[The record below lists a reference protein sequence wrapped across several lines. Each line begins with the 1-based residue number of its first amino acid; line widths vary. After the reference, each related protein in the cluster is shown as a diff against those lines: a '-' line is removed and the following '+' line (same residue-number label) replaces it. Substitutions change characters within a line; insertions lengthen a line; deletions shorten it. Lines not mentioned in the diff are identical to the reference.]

1 VQYRIE
7 REVIEMRRWLLAL
20 ALAAIASVAT
30 ADTGKQPG
38 ISAKSVRDDIFPIT
52 EARYPGGIVA
62 RGHVEYANYV
72 GYRPLQLDLYLHAD
86 RAKAKARP
94 LVIWVHGGGWSRGD
108 ARQSG
113 AFTDWPGV
121 LAMLAARGYV
131 VASVD
136 YRLSGEAK
144 FPAPV
149 QDVKAAIRFLRSQA
163 GTYGIDP
170 SRVYLWGGSAG
181 GHLAGLATVS
191 CGVAA
196 FDPSA
201 STGRLP
207 GSLAKAAKP
216 LPQSDCVQGAA
227 LWYGVFDFGL
237 AIDAPGTALSAKTLT
252 TLLGCDPTACKGTV
266 AAASPITYVKRETPP
281 LLLIHGTADEEVSF
295 RQSEAMA
302 ARMKAVGAP
311 VEFVPVPGANHG
323 FVDATP
329 EATKRDS
336 LMALDRTFAFFD
348 RLSKR

>member
-1 VQYRIE
+1 
-7 REVIEMRRWLLAL
+7 VIEMRRWLLAL
-20 ALAAIASVAT
+20 ALAATAGVAVANT
-30 ADTGKQPG
+30 AKVPA
-38 ISAKSVRDDIFPIT
+38 ISAKSVRDDTFPIA

-86 RAKAKARP
+86 RAKARPRP

-113 AFTDWPGV
+113 TFADWPGV

-149 QDVKAAIRFLRSQA
+149 QDVKAAIRFLRSRA
-163 GTYGIDP
+163 GDYGIDP

-181 GHLAGLATVS
+181 GHLAGLATVT

-196 FDPSA
+196 FDPPP

-207 GSLAKAAKP
+207 GSAAKLAKP
-216 LPQSDCVQGAA
+216 LPQSDCVRGAA
-227 LWYGVFDFGL
+227 LWYGVFDFALGGGQ
-237 AIDAPGTALSAKTLT
+237 PGTALNAKTLT
-252 TLLGCDPTACKGTV
+252 ALLGCDPAVCRDTV
-266 AAASPITYVKRETPP
+266 AAASPVSYVKRDTPP
-281 LLLIHGTADEEVSF
+281 LLLIHGTADEEVAF

-302 ARMKAVGAP
+302 AKMKAAGAS
-311 VEFVPVPGANHG
+311 VEFVPVAGANHG
-323 FVDATP
+323 FIDTTAD
-329 EATKRDS
+329 ATKRDS

-348 RLSKR
+348 KLSKH

>member
-1 VQYRIE
+1 
-7 REVIEMRRWLLAL
+7 MRRWLLAL
-20 ALAAIASVAT
+20 ALAATAGVAT
-30 ADTGKQPG
+30 AQTGKAPA
-38 ISAKSVRDDIFPIT
+38 IAAKSVRDDTFPAV

-86 RAKAKARP
+86 RAKAKPRP
-94 LVIWVHGGGWSRGD
+94 LIIWVHGGGWNRGD

-121 LAMLAARGYV
+121 LATLAARGYV

-144 FPAPV
+144 FSGEV

-163 GTYGIDP
+163 GDYGIDP

-196 FDPSA
+196 FDPPA

-207 GSLAKAAKP
+207 GSAAKLAKP

-227 LWYGVFDFGL
+227 LWYGVFDFALGE
-237 AIDAPGTALSAKTLT
+237 DQPGTALSDTPLT
-252 TLLGCDPTACKGTV
+252 ALLGCDPAACRDTV
-266 AAASPITYVKRETPP
+266 AAASPITYVKRDTPP
-281 LLLIHGTADEEVSF
+281 LLLIHGTADVEVSV

-302 ARMKAVGAP
+302 ARMKAAGAP
-311 VEFVPVPGANHG
+311 VDFVPVAGANHG

-348 RLSKR
+348 KLSKR

>member
-1 VQYRIE
+1 
-7 REVIEMRRWLLAL
+7 MRWRLLAL
-20 ALAAIASVAT
+20 ALAASPGFAT
-30 ADTGKQPG
+30 ADTGRQPA
-38 ISAKSVRDDIFPIT
+38 ISAKSVRDDTFPT
-52 EARYPGGIVA
+52 VEARYPGGIVA

-86 RAKAKARP
+86 RAKARPRP

-149 QDVKAAIRFLRSQA
+149 QDVKAAIRFLRSRA
-163 GTYGIDP
+163 GDYGIDP

-181 GHLAGLATVS
+181 GHLAGLATVT

-196 FDPSA
+196 FDPPP

-207 GSLAKAAKP
+207 GSAAKLAKP

-227 LWYGVFDFGL
+227 LWYGAFDFALGG
-237 AIDAPGTALSAKTLT
+237 GTALNAKTLT
-252 TLLGCDPTACKGTV
+252 GLLGCDPGVCRDTV
-266 AAASPITYVKRETPP
+266 AAASPISYVKRETPP
-281 LLLIHGTADEEVSF
+281 LLLIHGTADEEVAF

-302 ARMKAVGAP
+302 AKMKSVGAS
-311 VEFVPVPGANHG
+311 VEFVPMAGANHG

-348 RLSKR
+348 KLSKR

>member
-1 VQYRIE
+1 
-7 REVIEMRRWLLAL
+7 MRWRLLAL
-20 ALAAIASVAT
+20 ALAATPGFAA
-30 ADTGKQPG
+30 ADTGKVPA
-38 ISAKSVRDDIFPIT
+38 ISAKSVRDDTFPT
-52 EARYPGGIVA
+52 VEVRYPGGIIA

-72 GYRPLQLDLYLHAD
+72 GYRPLQLDLYLHTD
-86 RAKAKARP
+86 RARAKPRP

-113 AFTDWPGV
+113 AFADWPGV

-163 GTYGIDP
+163 GAYGIDP

-181 GHLAGLATVS
+181 GHLAGLATVT

-196 FDPSA
+196 FDPPP

-207 GSLAKAAKP
+207 GSAAKLAKP

-227 LWYGVFDFGL
+227 LWYGVFDFALGG
-237 AIDAPGTALSAKTLT
+237 DRPGTALNAKTLT
-252 TLLGCDPTACKGTV
+252 ALLGCDPALCRDTV
-266 AAASPITYVKRETPP
+266 TAASPISYVKRETPP

-302 ARMKAVGAP
+302 AKMKAAGAS
-311 VEFVPVPGANHG
+311 VEFVPVAGANHG

>member
-1 VQYRIE
+1 
-7 REVIEMRRWLLAL
+7 MRRWLLAL
-20 ALAAIASVAT
+20 ALAATAGVAT
-30 ADTGKQPG
+30 AQTGKAPA
-38 ISAKSVRDDIFPIT
+38 IAAKSVRDDTFPAV

-86 RAKAKARP
+86 RAKAKPRP
-94 LVIWVHGGGWSRGD
+94 LIIWVHGGGWNRGD

-121 LAMLAARGYV
+121 LATLAARGYV

-144 FPAPV
+144 FSGEV

-163 GTYGIDP
+163 GDYGIDP

-196 FDPSA
+196 FDPPA

-207 GSLAKAAKP
+207 GSAAKLAKP

-227 LWYGVFDFGL
+227 LWYGVFDFALG
-237 AIDAPGTALSAKTLT
+237 IDQPGTALSDTPLT
-252 TLLGCDPTACKGTV
+252 ALLGCDPAACRDTV
-266 AAASPITYVKRETPP
+266 AAASPITYVKRDTPP
-281 LLLIHGTADEEVSF
+281 LLLIHGTADVEVSV

-302 ARMKAVGAP
+302 ARMKAAGAP
-311 VEFVPVPGANHG
+311 VDFVPVAGANHG

-348 RLSKR
+348 KLSRR

>member
-1 VQYRIE
+1 VQYQIG

-20 ALAAIASVAT
+20 ALAATAGVAA
-30 ADTGKQPG
+30 ADTGKVPA
-38 ISAKSVRDDIFPIT
+38 ISAKSVRDDTFPT
-52 EARYPGGIVA
+52 VEARYPGGIVA

-86 RAKAKARP
+86 RAKAKPRP

-113 AFTDWPGV
+113 AFTDWPRV

-163 GTYGIDP
+163 GAYGIDP

-196 FDPSA
+196 FDPPA

-207 GSLAKAAKP
+207 GSQAKTAKA

-237 AIDAPGTALSAKTLT
+237 AVDAPGTALSAKTLAPM
-252 TLLGCDPTACKGTV
+252 LGCDPAACKDSV

-295 RQSEAMA
+295 RQSETMT

-336 LMALDRTFAFFD
+336 LMALDRTFAFFNK
-348 RLSKR
+348 LSKR

>member
-1 VQYRIE
+1 
-7 REVIEMRRWLLAL
+7 MRRWLLAL
-20 ALAAIASVAT
+20 ALTASAGVAA
-30 ADTGKQPG
+30 ADAAKVPA
-38 ISAKSVRDDIFPIT
+38 ISAKSVRDDTFPT
-52 EARYPGGIVA
+52 VEAPYPGGIVA

-72 GYRPLQLDLYLHAD
+72 GYRPLQLDLYLHTDHATA
-86 RAKAKARP
+86 RPRP

-113 AFTDWPGV
+113 AFADWPGV

-149 QDVKAAIRFLRSQA
+149 QDVKAAIRFLRSRA
-163 GTYGIDP
+163 GDYGIDP
-170 SRVYLWGGSAG
+170 ARVYLWGGSAG
-181 GHLAGLATVS
+181 GHLAGLATVT

-196 FDPSA
+196 FDPPA

-207 GSLAKAAKP
+207 GSQAKTAKP

-227 LWYGVFDFGL
+227 LWYGAFDFPLGG
-237 AIDAPGTALSAKTLT
+237 GTALNAKTLT
-252 TLLGCDPTACKGTV
+252 GLLGCDPAACRDTA
-266 AAASPITYVKRETPP
+266 AAASPISYVKRETPP
-281 LLLIHGTADEEVSF
+281 LLLIHGTADEEVAF
-295 RQSEAMA
+295 GQSEAMA
-302 ARMKAVGAP
+302 GKMKAAGAS
-311 VEFVPVPGANHG
+311 VEFVPVAGANHG

>member
-1 VQYRIE
+1 
-7 REVIEMRRWLLAL
+7 MRRWLLAL
-20 ALAAIASVAT
+20 ALAAAAGVAT
-30 ADTGKQPG
+30 ADTGRQPV
-38 ISAKSVRDDIFPIT
+38 ISAKSARDDTFPT
-52 EARYPGGIVA
+52 VEARYPGGIVA
-62 RGHVEYANYV
+62 RGHVEYANYI

-113 AFTDWPGV
+113 AFADWSGV

-149 QDVKAAIRFLRSQA
+149 QDVKAAIRFLRSKA
-163 GTYGIDP
+163 GDFGIDP

-191 CGVAA
+191 CGVAV
-196 FDPSA
+196 FDPPV
-201 STGRLP
+201 STGRL
-207 GSLAKAAKP
+207 SKAQAKDAKP
-216 LPQSDCVQGAA
+216 ILQSDCVQGAA

-237 AIDAPGTALSAKTLT
+237 AVDAPGTALSAKTLT
-252 TLLGCDPTACKGTV
+252 TLLGCDPAACRDTV

-302 ARMKAVGAP
+302 ARMKAVGAS
-311 VEFVPVPGANHG
+311 VEFMPVPGANHG
-323 FVDATP
+323 FADATP
-329 EATKRDS
+329 EATTRDS
-336 LMALDRTFAFFD
+336 LAALDRTFGFFD
-348 RLSKR
+348 KLSKR

>member
-1 VQYRIE
+1 
-7 REVIEMRRWLLAL
+7 MRRWLLVSAL
-20 ALAAIASVAT
+20 TAAAGVAA
-30 ADTGKQPG
+30 ADTGKVPA
-38 ISAKSVRDDIFPIT
+38 ISAKSVRDDTFPIT
-52 EARYPGGIVA
+52 EARYPGGIIA

-86 RAKAKARP
+86 RAKARQRP

-121 LAMLAARGYV
+121 LATLAGRGYV

-144 FPAPV
+144 FPGPV

-163 GTYGIDP
+163 GAYGIDP

-196 FDPSA
+196 FDPPA

-207 GSLAKAAKP
+207 GSEAKTAKA

-237 AIDAPGTALSAKTLT
+237 AVDAPGTALSAKTLT
-252 TLLGCDPTACKGTV
+252 PMLGCDPAACKDV
-266 AAASPITYVKRETPP
+266 AAAASPITYVRRETAP

-295 RQSEAMA
+295 HQSEAIT

-348 RLSKR
+348 RLAKR

>member
-20 ALAAIASVAT
+20 ALAATAGVAT
-30 ADTGKQPG
+30 ADTGKQPV
-38 ISAKSVRDDIFPIT
+38 ISAKSVRDDAFPIA

-86 RAKAKARP
+86 RAVAKPRP
-94 LVIWVHGGGWSRGD
+94 LVIWVHGGGWNRGD

-121 LAMLAARGYV
+121 LATLAARGYV

-144 FPAPV
+144 FPAQV
-149 QDVKAAIRFLRSQA
+149 QDVKAAIRFLRSKA
-163 GTYGIDP
+163 GEYGIDTA
-170 SRVYLWGGSAG
+170 RVYLWGGSAG
-181 GHLAGLATVS
+181 GHLAGLAAVS
-191 CGVAA
+191 CGVTA

-201 STGRLP
+201 STGRLA
-207 GSLAKAAKP
+207 GSQMKSAVP

-227 LWYGVFDFGL
+227 LWYGVFDFNPAGE
-237 AIDAPGTALSAKTLT
+237 APGTALAAKTVAALF
-252 TLLGCDPTACKGTV
+252 GCDPAACRDAL

-295 RQSEAMA
+295 RQSETMT

>member
-1 VQYRIE
+1 
-7 REVIEMRRWLLAL
+7 MRWRLVAL
-20 ALAAIASVAT
+20 ALAATPGFT
-30 ADTGKQPG
+30 AADIGRQPA
-38 ISAKSVRDDIFPIT
+38 ISAKSVRDDTFPT
-52 EARYPGGIVA
+52 VEARYPGGIVA

-86 RAKAKARP
+86 RATAKPRP

-113 AFTDWPGV
+113 AFADWPGV

-136 YRLSGEAK
+136 YRLSGEAQ

-149 QDVKAAIRFLRSQA
+149 QDVKAAVRFLRSRA
-163 GTYGIDP
+163 GAYGIDP
-170 SRVYLWGGSAG
+170 ARVYLWGGSAG
-181 GHLAGLATVS
+181 GHLAGLATVT

-196 FDPSA
+196 FDPPA

-207 GSLAKAAKP
+207 GSQARTAKP

-227 LWYGVFDFGL
+227 LWYGVFDLGL
-237 AIDAPGTALSAKTLT
+237 GGADPGTALSAKTLT
-252 TLLGCDPTACKGTV
+252 ALLGCDPAACRDTAT
-266 AAASPITYVKRETPP
+266 AASPITYVGRDTPP

-295 RQSEAMA
+295 RQSETMA
-302 ARMKAVGAP
+302 ARMKAAGAP

-323 FVDATP
+323 FVDKDPAATR
-329 EATKRDS
+329 RDS
-336 LMALDRTFAFFD
+336 LMALTRTFAFFD
-348 RLSKR
+348 RLAKR

>member
-1 VQYRIE
+1 MQ
-7 REVIEMRRWLLAL
+7 RWLLAL
-20 ALAAIASVAT
+20 ALAATAGVAT
-30 ADTGKQPG
+30 ADTGKAPA
-38 ISAKSVRDDIFPIT
+38 ISAKSVRDDTFPT
-52 EARYPGGIVA
+52 VEARYPGGIIA

-72 GYRPLQLDLYLHAD
+72 GYRPLLLDLYLHAD
-86 RAKAKARP
+86 RAKAKPRP
-94 LVIWVHGGGWSRGD
+94 LIIWVHGGGWSRGD

-121 LAMLAARGYV
+121 LATLAARGYV

-163 GTYGIDP
+163 GAYGIDP
-170 SRVYLWGGSAG
+170 ARVYLWGGSAG

-196 FDPSA
+196 FDPPA

-207 GSLAKAAKP
+207 GLQAKTAKP

-237 AIDAPGTALSAKTLT
+237 GGDEPGTALSAKTLT
-252 TLLGCDPTACKGTV
+252 ALLGCDPAACRDTAT
-266 AAASPITYVKRETPP
+266 AASPITYVKRETPP
-281 LLLIHGTADEEVSF
+281 LLLIAGTADEEVSF
-295 RQSEAMA
+295 HQSETMT
-302 ARMKAVGAP
+302 ARMKAVGAS